1 MKELHPGSQTHPQVY
16 LFSVWQKEEECVRS
30 QTAPYVTSLGA
41 VFWIFEMG
49 WRVEAPVSVC
59 VSVNHSLSSVLS

>member
-41 VFWIFEMG
+41 VFWIFRDGLEG
-49 WRVEAPVSVC
+49 GGTRKCVC
-59 VSVNHSLSSVLS
+59 ECES